1 MVVDDS
7 RNNHRYHSVKVDE
20 TMTLKYRT
28 VHDDVFDDDEL
39 SLPRTISFNSS
50 AAITIDT
57 ASCTSTNTSSST
69 VTSSSNAT
77 SRSIATTSTRST
89 VTASTRNSNKS
100 KLSSIQRAKTIS
112 SCPVTGQLSNVLDE
126 YIIFPTVLGN
136 GQYGKVRDCIH
147 RQSRKYYACKS
158 IDKSKVGRLDHLQR
172 EIEVLSMVD
181 HHGIIKLV
189 DCYED
194 SEQVHIITK
203 KYTGGELFDVIV
215 QETTPTGCLD
225 ERRAC
230 CIIKSLLEAVD
241 YLHDNDIVHRDIKP
255 ENILFETKHEDSGIK
270 LIDFG
275 LSRLHTQHEGLMCN
289 PVGTAY
295 YMSPELL
302 KGKYNKACD
311 VWSIGVVAY
320 ILLCGY
326 PPFNGPT
333 HDDIF
338 DHIKRGEY
346 KFPSQSWSD
355 KSDDAIDFIISLLK
369 SSPRRRLTTKQAL
382 MHPWIVGMGCNRS
395 TRSSKT
401 RQHQMAPRRRT
412 RCDPPETRRV
422 TK

>member
-1 MVVDDS
+1 
-7 RNNHRYHSVKVDE
+7 
-20 TMTLKYRT
+20 
-28 VHDDVFDDDEL
+28 
-39 SLPRTISFNSS
+39 
-50 AAITIDT
+50 
-57 ASCTSTNTSSST
+57 
-69 VTSSSNAT
+69 
-77 SRSIATTSTRST
+77 
-89 VTASTRNSNKS
+89 
-100 KLSSIQRAKTIS
+100 
-112 SCPVTGQLSNVLDE
+112 
-126 YIIFPTVLGN
+126 
-136 GQYGKVRDCIH
+136 
-147 RQSRKYYACKS
+147 
-158 IDKSKVGRLDHLQR
+158 
-172 EIEVLSMVD
+172 MVD
-181 HHGIIKLV
+181 HRGILKLV

-194 SEQVHIITK
+194 AEQVHIITK

-215 QETTPTGCLD
+215 NETTPTGCLD
-225 ERRAC
+225 ERKAC
-230 CIIKSLLEAVD
+230 RVIKSLLEAVN
-241 YLHDNDIVHRDIKP
+241 YLHENDIVHRDIKP
-255 ENILFETKHEDSGIK
+255 ENILFESKHEDSAIK

-275 LSRLHTQHEGLMCN
+275 LSRLHTQDEGLMCN

-369 SSPRRRLTTKQAL
+369 SSPRRRLNTKQAL

-395 TRSSKT
+395 SRSSSSKT
-401 RQHQMAPRRRT
+401 KQHQMPQRRRT
-412 RCDPPETRRV
+412 RCDPPETRRGV
-422 TK
+422 